1 MSQTKDDSDP
11 FDDMLPLFG
20 LQNAVFFPQTLL
32 ALHVEH
38 SHELAMVD
46 EVWEGEQLVAVALL
60 GPEWKRLSSS
70 APSDRVQS
78 CRSPNQTSLS
88 KGVVA
93 DGLTL
98 SAPVGCMGRII
109 KHRPVEDGHSDI
121 LLMGLNRVHVGEV
134 MPTEMPYDSVRVELL
149 QDRHTHTG
157 ADMLL
162 ALRTQLCAL
171 SQKLCAM
178 EQGDCPRVRRVLESS
193 LSLGRMIDVLA
204 ALLPFDLSDKQH
216 ILFELHV
223 PTRAELFF
231 RFVEEYHARNSRK
244 RRVHA
249 PFQWVSPH
257 PLSLN

>member
-1 MSQTKDDSDP
+1 
-11 FDDMLPLFG
+11 
-20 LQNAVFFPQTLL
+20 
-32 ALHVEH
+32 
-38 SHELAMVD
+38 MVD

-70 APSDRVQS
+70 APGDRVQT
-78 CRSPNQTSLS
+78 CRTAPATSLS
-88 KGVVA
+88 EKAVE
-93 DGLTL
+93 GLSL

-121 LLMGLNRVHVGEV
+121 LLMGLNRIHLGEV
-134 MPTEMPYDSVRVELL
+134 MPTDLPYDSVRVELL
-149 QDRHTHTG
+149 QDRHTHTS

-178 EQGDCPRVRRVLESS
+178 EKGDCPRVRRVLESS

-204 ALLPFDLSDKQH
+204 ALLPFDLCDKQH
-216 ILFELHV
+216 ILSELHV
-223 PTRAELFF
+223 STRAELFF
-231 RFVEEYHARNSRK
+231 RFVEEYHARRNRTQQA
-244 RRVHA
+244 RA